1 MYLPMKEADR
11 VSVPETPALAEM
23 IGDYKG
29 RKAVAAGEDFDVSPE
44 NIEQRT
50 QRLTV
55 NDGLKVAL
63 LPKKNRGEAVQ
74 LQLTLRYG
82 TEETLHGQATIAEFL
97 PTLMT
102 RGTKDLDRQQL
113 QDELDR
119 NFAQLSGSG
128 SAGEATFSIK
138 TKRANLKLVLEL
150 LGEVLRNP
158 TIPKSEL
165 DVLKNEVV
173 TSLEQGLTEPTS
185 LAQRAA
191 QKRISPYTKGHP
203 LYAPS
208 IPEEIEMVKAV
219 TIDDIKR
226 LHSEF
231 LNGSNGELS
240 IVGDFDS
247 DATLEQVQSILDG
260 WKSKQ
265 PYARIEKN
273 GDQKLTAETEDIN
286 TPDKANAMY
295 FAVTA
300 FPMRDDDPDYPALL
314 MGNYIYGGGALAN
327 RLGNRVRQKEG
338 LSYGVRSGLSVSS
351 LDNRSI
357 FYTYAICNPAN
368 MTKVK
373 AAIREELDLLRAK
386 GVTDEELASAKQ
398 GWLQS
403 QAVGRGNDGTLVGT
417 LSSTARAGRSMEYYS
432 GLETKVRSVT
442 TEQVLEAVQKYL
454 DPERIVIVAA
464 GDFEKA
470 ATDAEA
476 SKDQSEN

>member
-1 MYLPMKEADR
+1 M
-11 VSVPETPALAEM
+11 
-23 IGDYKG
+23 
-29 RKAVAAGEDFDVSPE
+29 
-44 NIEQRT
+44 
-50 QRLTV
+50 
-55 NDGLKVAL
+55 
-63 LPKKNRGEAVQ
+63 
-74 LQLTLRYG
+74 
-82 TEETLHGQATIAEFL
+82 
-97 PTLMT
+97 
-102 RGTKDLDRQQL
+102 
-113 QDELDR
+113 
-119 NFAQLSGSG
+119 
-128 SAGEATFSIK
+128 
-138 TKRANLKLVLEL
+138 
-150 LGEVLRNP
+150 
-158 TIPKSEL
+158 
-165 DVLKNEVV
+165 
-173 TSLEQGLTEPTS
+173 
-185 LAQRAA
+185 
-191 QKRISPYTKGHP
+191 
-203 LYAPS
+203 APCL
-208 IPEEIEMVKAV
+208 I
-219 TIDDIKR
+219 
-226 LHSEF
+226 F

-295 FAVTA
+295 FAVTS
-300 FPMRDDDPDYPALL
+300 FPMKDDDPDYPALL

-338 LSYGVRSGLSVSS
+338 LSYGIRSGLSVSS

-373 AAIREELDLLRAK
+373 AAIREELDLLRSK

-442 TEQVLEAVQKYL
+442 TEQVLEVVKKYL
-454 DPERIVIVAA
+454 NPERIVIVAA

-470 ATDAEA
+470 ATDAKA
-476 SKDQSEN
+476 GKDQSEN